1 VNVIDS
7 SAWIEYLGDGPNANA
22 FAGAIEDTSNVVVPT
37 LALYE
42 VFKFVARTAGEDAAF
57 DAVTMMMAASV
68 VDLTAAHAIEAARIS
83 LVDGL
88 PMADAMILAVARAE
102 DAVLWTQDAHFAG
115 LAGVE
120 HRRT

>member
-22 FAGAIEDTSNVVVPT
+22 FTGAIEDTSNVVVPT

-57 DAVTMMMAASV
+57 DAVTMMMAARV
-68 VDLTAAHAIEAARIS
+68 VDLTAAHAIEAARSS